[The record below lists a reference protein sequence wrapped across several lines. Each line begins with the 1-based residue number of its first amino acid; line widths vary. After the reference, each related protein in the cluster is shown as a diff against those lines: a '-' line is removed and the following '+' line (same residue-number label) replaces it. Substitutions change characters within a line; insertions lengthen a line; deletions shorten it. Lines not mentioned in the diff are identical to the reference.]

1 MYGKAT
7 IEEIADLMAL
17 HEEAIRDLYLV
28 YSDKYPEYKEF
39 FKILADE
46 EQSHADLIRK
56 YREKASSDKNVLKP
70 GRFRPEMLN
79 TAISFL
85 EKEANKAQGADIP
98 LINALTIALDLEK
111 GMIERKFFEVFGG
124 DPAELEAALK
134 YLDQST
140 KKHIERIQIAW
151 NENRYLKDN

>member
-7 IEEIADLMAL
+7 VEEIVDLMAM

-28 YSDKYPEYKEF
+28 YSDKYPEYKDF

-46 EQSHADLIRK
+46 EQSHADLIRR
-56 YREKASSDKNVLKP
+56 YREKASSDKNALKP
-70 GRFRPEMLN
+70 GRFRPEMLS
-79 TAISFL
+79 TAIAFL
-85 EKEANKAQGADIP
+85 KKEAKKAADSEML
-98 LINALTIALDLEK
+98 LINALAVALDLER
-111 GMIERKFFEVFGG
+111 GMIERKFFEVLGG
-124 DPAELEAALK
+124 DPAELETALK

-151 NENRYLKDN
+151 NENRYIR